1 MQQLPCR
8 NFWQWLPRVRRW
20 TVSPSFARCRK
31 LYGMPLRV
39 GEYRQRQH
47 IVLQSAPR
55 TIQKF
60 NFRCRQLPRR
70 VSMQRRRPP
79 EAGLPWRHTR
89 RTGGLS
95 VLRRVQPWDI
105 QCEQCCVRDPTL
117 HGLSCRRVSGRFEFD
132 ELPYR
137 DFRIR
142 GQQWPN
148 GSDTVP
154 CWILRGRGIQ
164 CVHNL

>member
-1 MQQLPCR
+1 MRHLSCR
-8 NFWQWLPRVRRW
+8 NFWQWLPRVRHW
-20 TVSPSFARCRK
+20 TVSPSFAQCRK
-31 LYGMPLRV
+31 LYGMPLRM

-47 IVLQSAPR
+47 IVFQSAPR

-60 NFRCRQLPRR
+60 NFGSRQLPRR
-70 VSMQRRRPP
+70 ASMQRRRPHK
-79 EAGLPWRHTR
+79 AGLPRRPTC
-89 RTGGLS
+89 RTGGLGI
-95 VLRRVQPWDI
+95 LRRVQSRKI
-105 QCEQCCVRDPTL
+105 QCGRCCVRDPTL
-117 HGLSCRRVSGRFEFD
+117 HGLSSGRVSGRFEFD
-132 ELPYR
+132 KLPYR